1 NIDELK
7 LENANVTFDK
17 KGIKV
22 NEYLQTSNAAV
33 FACGDVLSKTQPKLT
48 PVSTFEGNYLVHY
61 LTGETAE
68 KITYPSIPTTIFSSP
83 RLAQTGITAAQAGKQ
98 EDDYEV
104 SSIDATSWFSYHR
117 VNEPVSKIKIIKER

>member
-1 NIDELK
+1 MIK
-7 LENANVTFDK
+7 R
-17 KGIKV
+17 GIKV

-61 LTGETAE
+61 LTGETA
-68 KITYPSIPTTIFSSP
+68 
-83 RLAQTGITAAQAGKQ
+83 AQAGKQ

-104 SSIDATSWFSYHR
+104 SSIDATSWFTIELTS
-117 VNEPVSKIKIIKER
+117 PFPK